1 MHHGIFLITLV
12 HNVFTQRFRGGGLLP
27 ICVQRHLRPLYLMM
41 HTSRGSFSLNC
52 WIHTSLLFN
61 QIVLSSITKKGE
73 TESASRLL
81 IILVIMTM
89 QFGRINAFNE
99 MCAGLKD

>member
-1 MHHGIFLITLV
+1 
-12 HNVFTQRFRGGGLLP
+12 LP
-27 ICVQRHLRPLYLMM
+27 ICVHWLLKPLYLIM
-41 HTSRGSFSLNC
+41 HTFRGSFSLNC

-73 TESASRLL
+73 IESASMLL

-99 MCAGLKD
+99 MYAGLKD

>member
-1 MHHGIFLITLV
+1 MKSQTIDWKRWSILWFLMRISCV
-12 HNVFTQRFRGGGLLP
+12 ELLS
-27 ICVQRHLRPLYLMM
+27 V
-41 HTSRGSFSLNC
+41 N
-52 WIHTSLLFN
+52 
-61 QIVLSSITKKGE
+61 

-99 MCAGLKD
+99 MYVVLKE